1 MGRWA
6 VGLAGLSVSCIALLL
21 LAFALGVDPADSYTD
36 DGAQAAWGLVIWASA
51 VSAVVTGVLAVVRRH
66 DRSALVRTAV
76 VVGLLPALMLI
87 SEIALGKF

>member
-1 MGRWA
+1 
-6 VGLAGLSVSCIALLL
+6 VG
-21 LAFALGVDPADSYTD
+21 
-36 DGAQAAWGLVIWASA
+36 
-51 VSAVVTGVLAVVRRH
+51 AVVTGVLAVVRRH